1 MNQLCNKIMS
11 DDLELG
17 GKIKEHSNILAKLG
31 TDLAKNQFSYKVE
44 KKKSK
49 EYWIKRIADV
59 EKYNK
64 KGLEYYNEIYSMM
77 NMINKEESQMF
88 LLRIGKFH
96 QLGLE
101 LMKIMEKIKENP
113 TIGDSKDKQKSQ
125 WSKEIG
131 ENLIEQ
137 SDKCLQFERD
147 MNIAFRKFYE
157 KYIKE
162 ILE

>member
-1 MNQLCNKIMS
+1 MNDN
-11 DDLELG
+11 LELEK
-17 GKIKEHSNILAKLG
+17 KIKEHSNILAKLG
-31 TDLAKNQFSYKVE
+31 TDLAKNQFSYKVK

-49 EYWIKRIADV
+49 EYWIKRITDV
-59 EKYNK
+59 KKYNE

>member
-11 DDLELG
+11 DNLELEK
-17 GKIKEHSNILAKLG
+17 KIKEHSDILAKLG
-31 TDLAKNQFSYKVE
+31 TDLAKNQFSYKVK

-49 EYWIKRIADV
+49 EYWIKRITDV
-59 EKYNK
+59 KKYNQ

-77 NMINKEESQMF
+77 NVINKEESQMF
-88 LLRIGKFH
+88 LLRIGKFR

-101 LMKIMEKIKENP
+101 LIEIMEKIKENP

-137 SDKCLQFERD
+137 SGKCLQFERD
-147 MNIAFRKFYE
+147 MNVVFRKFYE
-157 KYIKE
+157 KYVKE

>member
-1 MNQLCNKIMS
+1 MNQLRNKIMN
-11 DDLELG
+11 DNLELEK
-17 GKIKEHSNILAKLG
+17 KIKEHSNILAKLG
-31 TDLAKNQFSYKVE
+31 TDLAKNQFSYKVK

-49 EYWIKRIADV
+49 EYWIKRITDV
-59 EKYNK
+59 KKYNE

-77 NMINKEESQMF
+77 NVINKEESKMF
-88 LLRIGKFH
+88 LLRIGKFR

-147 MNIAFRKFYE
+147 MNVEFRKFYE
-157 KYIKE
+157 KNIKE

>member
-17 GKIKEHSNILAKLG
+17 GKIKEHSNILSKLG

>member
-1 MNQLCNKIMS
+1 MNDN
-11 DDLELG
+11 LELEK
-17 GKIKEHSNILAKLG
+17 KIKEHSNILAKLG
-31 TDLAKNQFSYKVE
+31 TDLAKNQFSYKVK

-49 EYWIKRIADV
+49 EYWIKRITDV
-59 EKYNK
+59 KKYNE

-77 NMINKEESQMF
+77 NVINKEESKMF

>member
-1 MNQLCNKIMS
+1 MNQLRNKIMS
-11 DDLELG
+11 DDLELEK
-17 GKIKEHSNILAKLG
+17 KIKEHSDILAKLG
-31 TDLAKNQFSYKVE
+31 TDLAKNQFSYKVK

-49 EYWIKRIADV
+49 EYWIKRITDV
-59 EKYNK
+59 KKYNE

-77 NMINKEESQMF
+77 NVVNKEESKMF
-88 LLRIGKFH
+88 LLRIGKFR

-147 MNIAFRKFYE
+147 MNVEFRKFYE
-157 KYIKE
+157 KNIKE

>member
-1 MNQLCNKIMS
+1 MNQLRNKIMS
-11 DDLELG
+11 DDLELEK
-17 GKIKEHSNILAKLG
+17 KIKEHSDILAKLG
-31 TDLAKNQFSYKVE
+31 TDLAKNQFSYKVK

-49 EYWIKRIADV
+49 EYWIKRITDV
-59 EKYNK
+59 KKYNE

-77 NMINKEESQMF
+77 NVVNKEESKMF
-88 LLRIGKFH
+88 LLRIGKFR

>member
-1 MNQLCNKIMS
+1 MS
-11 DDLELG
+11 DDLELEK
-17 GKIKEHSNILAKLG
+17 KIKEHSDILAKLG
-31 TDLAKNQFSYKVE
+31 TDLAKNQFSYKVK

-49 EYWIKRIADV
+49 EYWIKRITDV
-59 EKYNK
+59 KKYNE

-77 NMINKEESQMF
+77 NVVNKEESQMF

-96 QLGLE
+96 KLGLE
-101 LMKIMEKIKENP
+101 LLKIMEKIKENP

-147 MNIAFRKFYE
+147 MNVEFRKFYE
-157 KYIKE
+157 KNIKE

>member
-59 EKYNK
+59 EKYNG

-131 ENLIEQ
+131 ENLVEQ

>member
-11 DDLELG
+11 DDLEIG

>member
-1 MNQLCNKIMS
+1 MS
-11 DDLELG
+11 DDLELEK
-17 GKIKEHSNILAKLG
+17 KIKEHSDILAKLG
-31 TDLAKNQFSYKVE
+31 TDLAKNQFSYKVK

-49 EYWIKRIADV
+49 EYWIKRITDV
-59 EKYNK
+59 KKYNE

-77 NMINKEESQMF
+77 NVVNKEESKMF
-88 LLRIGKFH
+88 LLRIGKFR

-147 MNIAFRKFYE
+147 MNVEFRKFYE
-157 KYIKE
+157 KNIKE

>member
-1 MNQLCNKIMS
+1 MNQLRNKIMS
-11 DDLELG
+11 DNLELG
-17 GKIKEHSNILAKLG
+17 GKIKEHSDILAKLG
-31 TDLAKNQFSYKVE
+31 TDLAKNQFSYKVK

-49 EYWIKRIADV
+49 EYWIKRMADV

-77 NMINKEESQMF
+77 NVINKEESQMF
-88 LLRIGKFH
+88 LLRIGKFR
-96 QLGLE
+96 QLG
-101 LMKIMEKIKENP
+101 
-113 TIGDSKDKQKSQ
+113 

-147 MNIAFRKFYE
+147 MNVAFRKFYE
-157 KYIKE
+157 KYVKE

>member
-1 MNQLCNKIMS
+1 MNQLRNKIMN
-11 DDLELG
+11 DNLELEK
-17 GKIKEHSNILAKLG
+17 KIKEHSNILAKLG
-31 TDLAKNQFSYKVE
+31 TDLAKNQFSYKVK

-49 EYWIKRIADV
+49 EYWIKRITDV
-59 EKYNK
+59 KKYNE

-77 NMINKEESQMF
+77 NVINKEESKMF
-88 LLRIGKFH
+88 LLRIGKFR
-96 QLGLE
+96 QLGVE

-147 MNIAFRKFYE
+147 MNVEFRKFYE
-157 KYIKE
+157 KNIKE

>member
-11 DDLELG
+11 DNLELEK
-17 GKIKEHSNILAKLG
+17 KIKEHSDILAKLG
-31 TDLAKNQFSYKVE
+31 TDLAKNQFSYKVK

-49 EYWIKRIADV
+49 EYWIKRITDV
-59 EKYNK
+59 KKYNQ

-77 NMINKEESQMF
+77 NVINKEESQMF
-88 LLRIGKFH
+88 LLRIGKFR
-96 QLGLE
+96 QLGLGLIE
-101 LMKIMEKIKENP
+101 IIEKIKENP

-137 SDKCLQFERD
+137 SDKCLQFEKD
-147 MNIAFRKFYE
+147 MNVTFRKFYE
-157 KYIKE
+157 KYVKE

>member
-1 MNQLCNKIMS
+1 MS
-11 DDLELG
+11 DNLELEK
-17 GKIKEHSNILAKLG
+17 KIKEHSNILAKLG
-31 TDLAKNQFSYKVE
+31 TDLAKSQFSYKVE

-59 EKYNK
+59 EKYNE

-88 LLRIGKFH
+88 LLRIGKFR

-101 LMKIMEKIKENP
+101 LIEIMEKIKENP
-113 TIGDSKDKQKSQ
+113 TIGNSKDKQKSQ
-125 WSKEIG
+125 WSKKIG

-147 MNIAFRKFYE
+147 MNIVFRKFYE

>member
-1 MNQLCNKIMS
+1 MNDN
-11 DDLELG
+11 LELEK
-17 GKIKEHSNILAKLG
+17 KIKEHSNILAKLG
-31 TDLAKNQFSYKVE
+31 TDLAKNQFSYKVK

-49 EYWIKRIADV
+49 EYWIKRITDV
-59 EKYNK
+59 KKYNE

-77 NMINKEESQMF
+77 NVINKEESKMF
-88 LLRIGKFH
+88 LLRIGKFR

-147 MNIAFRKFYE
+147 MNVEFRKFYE
-157 KYIKE
+157 KNIKE

>member
-11 DDLELG
+11 DDLEIG

-131 ENLIEQ
+131 ENLVEQ

>member
-1 MNQLCNKIMS
+1 MNQLRNKIMS
-11 DDLELG
+11 DDLELKK
-17 GKIKEHSNILAKLG
+17 KIKKHSAILAKLG
-31 TDLAKNQFSYKVE
+31 TDLAKNQFSYKVK

-49 EYWIKRIADV
+49 EYWIKRITDV
-59 EKYNK
+59 KKYNE

-77 NMINKEESQMF
+77 NVINKEESKMF
-88 LLRIGKFH
+88 LLRIGKFR

-101 LMKIMEKIKENP
+101 LIKIMEKIKENP

-147 MNIAFRKFYE
+147 MNVEFRKFYE
-157 KYIKE
+157 KNIKE

>member
-1 MNQLCNKIMS
+1 MNQLRNKIMN
-11 DDLELG
+11 DNLELEK
-17 GKIKEHSNILAKLG
+17 KIKEHSNILAKLG
-31 TDLAKNQFSYKVE
+31 TDLAKNQFSYKVK

-49 EYWIKRIADV
+49 EYWIKRITDV
-59 EKYNK
+59 KKYNE

-77 NMINKEESQMF
+77 NVINKEESKMF
-88 LLRIGKFH
+88 LLRIGKFR

>member
-131 ENLIEQ
+131 ENLVEQ